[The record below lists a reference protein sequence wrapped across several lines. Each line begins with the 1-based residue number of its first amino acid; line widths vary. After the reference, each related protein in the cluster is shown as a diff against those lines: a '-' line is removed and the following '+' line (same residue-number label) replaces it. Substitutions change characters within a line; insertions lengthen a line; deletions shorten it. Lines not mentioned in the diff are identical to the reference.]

1 MPGRSGLFPR
11 GLLTSEIGKGTK
23 WHESFSTEFQ
33 IQARFFQAPTMF
45 KTPCRDV
52 LENLKFC
59 LTPQNFESNGWK
71 RKMSILRLPL
81 EMVEVHHSNW
91 QVWLFPS
98 KFGVFMCCPASTAG
112 QMELRKA
119 RVTVLFVFVK
129 CFVCH
134 VPLSCSLLFLCN
146 SPLQRHWNGH
156 THQLGLG

>member
-1 MPGRSGLFPR
+1 MPERSGLFPR

-23 WHESFSTEFQ
+23 WHKSFSAEFQ

-52 LENLKFC
+52 LENLKSW
-59 LTPQNFESNGWK
+59 LNPQNFESNGWK

-81 EMVEVHHSNW
+81 EMVEVFHSNW

-119 RVTVLFVFVK
+119 RVTVLFVSVE

-134 VPLSCSLLFLCN
+134 VPLSHSLLFLCN
-146 SPLQRHWNGH
+146 SPLQRHWNG
-156 THQLGLG
+156 